1 MLFVVLSGF
10 ILALLVL
17 PFGKHFK
24 GKRSYALSILPFS
37 LFIYFLSKVSRVC
50 DAPILE
56 STRWVPSINIEL
68 SFYLDGLS
76 LLFSLLITGIGGLV
90 FLYSSSYLKKSPD
103 LDRFWAYLS
112 FFMGSMLGL
121 VLSDN
126 AVTLFI
132 FWELTS
138 ISSFFLI
145 GYQNNNPGSRKAAMT
160 ALSITG
166 LGGLFLFAGLL
177 FIGSIVDSYSLSAWI
192 SNASAIKSNSAY
204 FGILILVFLGAFTKS
219 AQFPFHFWLPA
230 AMKAPTPVSTYLHS
244 ATMVKAGI
252 YLIARLSPVL
262 GETPAWN
269 NTLLIVGGV
278 TMVYAA
284 IHSLFRSDLK
294 SILAYTTI
302 SALGII
308 MFLMGLGHQEAW
320 VAAVTFILIHALY
333 KATLFLMTGAID
345 YSTGTRQIHELG
357 GLRTYMWPIALA
369 GILAALSHGGFP
381 PTFGFIGKDLIYES
395 TLHAQQYPAIL
406 SGIAIITNICLVFAG
421 LLVGVKPFIGKK
433 PEGLTILK
441 KPVFRIW
448 FPPMVL
454 GGASLLFGLAPQ
466 VLDHSIVQ
474 GAAASIA
481 GSAADTAIHL
491 KLWHGFNLVLGLSAL
506 TLFFGIALYVFY
518 RPKPEKARRPNF
530 ADHIAPEAIYRMGID
545 LSKNIALVYTR
556 LFQNGYLRYYLLTIL
571 VFVILLFG
579 REFFNTVGIHLN
591 WDNYAS
597 VSFYEGAI
605 AAIMFISI
613 LSVVFANSR
622 LVAIISLGVVGYSL
636 SLFFMDFG
644 APDLA
649 MTQFAI
655 DTLTVVLFVLVLY
668 RLPKYLKYSN
678 TAARIRDG
686 IVALSFGGLI
696 TFLALAI
703 IQEPINTEISQYYA
717 DNAYILAK
725 GKNIVNVILVDFR
738 GIDTFGEITVI
749 TVAAIGVYG
758 LLHLTIRPGTRAPHN
773 HQDE

>member
-1 MLFVVLSGF
+1 MLLVVLSGF

-17 PFGKHFK
+17 PFGHLFK
-24 GKRSYALSILPFS
+24 GQRSYLLSLLPLS
-37 LFIYFLSKVSRVC
+37 LFIYFLSFIPSVSQT
-50 DAPILE
+50 PIFV
-56 STRWVPSINIEL
+56 SYSWVPSLDIGF

-76 LLFSLLITGIGGLV
+76 LLFSLLITGIGALV
-90 FLYSSSYLKKSPD
+90 YLYSSSYLKNSLD

-126 AVTLFI
+126 VITLFV

-145 GYQNNNPGSRKAAMT
+145 GYQNDNPKSRKAAMT
-160 ALSITG
+160 ALTITG
-166 LGGLFLFAGLL
+166 LGGLFLFTGFML
-177 FIGSIVDSYSLSAWI
+177 IGAITDTYSIREWIELSPFLTSHSSYIWI
-192 SNASAIKSNSAY
+192 LA
-204 FGILILVFLGAFTKS
+204 LVLLGAFTKS

-244 ATMVKAGI
+244 ATMVKAGV
-252 YLIARLSPVL
+252 YLIARL
-262 GETPAWN
+262 TPALGGTIEWN
-269 NTLLIVGGV
+269 HTLLIVGGV

-302 SALGII
+302 TALGII
-308 MFLMGLGHQEAW
+308 VFLLGLGHEDAW
-320 VAAVTFILIHALY
+320 IAAMSFILIHALY

-345 YSTGTRQIHELG
+345 LSTGTREINQLK
-357 GLRTYMWPIALA
+357 GLRKYMWPIAIA

-381 PTFGFIGKDLIYES
+381 PTFGFIGKDLIYEA
-395 TLHAQQYPAIL
+395 TLHAAIQPEVL
-406 SGIAIITNICLVFAG
+406 TGLAIITNICLVFAG
-421 LLVGVKPFIGKK
+421 LLVGLKPFLGTK
-433 PEGLTILK
+433 PPSLEVK
-441 KPVFRIW
+441 SRPDFRIW
-448 FPPMVL
+448 FPPLLL
-454 GGASLLFGLAPQ
+454 GGLSLLFGLLPQ
-466 VLDHSIVQ
+466 FIDQSIIQ
-474 GAAASIA
+474 GAVTSVAATPFESPV
-481 GSAADTAIHL
+481 HL
-491 KLWHGFNLVLGLSAL
+491 KLWHGFNLILGLSVL
-506 TLFFGIALYVFY
+506 TLLSGVGLYLLY
-518 RPKPEKARRPNF
+518 TPKAESLKIRNLSDRL
-530 ADHIAPEAIYRMGID
+530 APESLYQLTIH
-545 LSKNIALVYTR
+545 LSKRAAILYTR
-556 LFQNGYLRYYLLTIL
+556 FFQNGYLRYYLLTIL
-571 VFVILLFG
+571 IFVICLFG
-579 REFFNTVGIHLN
+579 TEFFSTVGIHLE
-591 WDNYAS
+591 WKSYSS
-597 VSFYEGAI
+597 VSFYEAAI
-605 AAIMFISI
+605 AAIMFVSI
-613 LSVVFANSR
+613 LAVVFAKSR
-622 LVAIISLGVVGYSL
+622 LMAIISLGVVGYSL

-678 TAARIRDG
+678 TGARIRDG

-717 DNAYILAK
+717 DNAYVLAK

-749 TVAAIGVYG
+749 TIAAIGVYG
-758 LLHLTIRPGTRAPHN
+758 LLHLTIRPGTRAPHKI
-773 HQDE
+773 EKK

>member
-1 MLFVVLSGF
+1 MLLVVLSGF

-17 PFGKHFK
+17 PFGRFLKDR
-24 GKRSYALSILPFS
+24 RSYLLSLLPLS
-37 LFIYFLSKVSRVC
+37 LFVYFLSFIPAVRH
-50 DAPILE
+50 APQFE
-56 STRWVPSINIEL
+56 SYDWIPSLNIGF

-76 LLFSLLITGIGGLV
+76 LIFSLLITGIGALV
-90 FLYSSSYLKKSPD
+90 FLYSSSYLKNSPD

-126 AVTLFI
+126 VITLFV

-145 GYQNNNPGSRKAAMT
+145 GYQNDNPKSRKAAMT

-166 LGGLFLFAGLL
+166 LGGLFLFTGFMLV
-177 FIGSIVDSYSLSAWI
+177 GSITETYSIREWIELSPSLTSHSSYIW
-192 SNASAIKSNSAY
+192 
-204 FGILILVFLGAFTKS
+204 ILILVLLGAFTKS

-244 ATMVKAGI
+244 ATMVKAGV
-252 YLIARLSPVL
+252 YLIARL
-262 GETPAWN
+262 TPALGGTMEWN

-302 SALGII
+302 TALGII
-308 MFLMGLGHQEAW
+308 VFLLGLGHEDAW

-345 YSTGTRQIHELG
+345 LSTGTREINQLR
-357 GLRTYMWPIALA
+357 GLRTYMWPIAIA

-381 PTFGFIGKDLIYES
+381 PTFGFIGKDLIYEA
-395 TLHAQQYPAIL
+395 TMHTRFLPEVLTGLAIL
-406 SGIAIITNICLVFAG
+406 TNICLVFAG
-421 LLVGVKPFIGKK
+421 LLVGLRPFLGSKPSSLEIKRR
-433 PEGLTILK
+433 PD
-441 KPVFRIW
+441 FRIW
-448 FPPMVL
+448 FPTLLL
-454 GGASLLFGLAPQ
+454 GGLSLLFGIFPQ
-466 VLDHSIVQ
+466 FIDHSIIN
-474 GAAASIA
+474 GAVASVSGA
-481 GSAADTAIHL
+481 SLEPLVHL
-491 KLWHGFNLVLGLSAL
+491 KLWHGFNLILALSGL
-506 TLFFGIALYVFY
+506 TLLLGIGLYLLY
-518 RPKPEKARRPNF
+518 TPKPESQTRNTLW
-530 ADHIAPEAIYRMGID
+530 DGIAPESIYRLGVD
-545 LSKNIALVYTR
+545 FSKQAAILYTR
-556 LFQNGYLRYYLLTIL
+556 FLQNGYLRYYLLTIL
-571 VFVILLFG
+571 IFVIGLFG
-579 REFFNTVGIHLN
+579 TEFFSTVGIHLD
-591 WDNYAS
+591 WESYSAI
-597 VSFYEGAI
+597 SFYEGAI
-605 AAIMFISI
+605 AVIMFFSI
-613 LSVVFANSR
+613 LAVVFATSR

-636 SLFFMDFG
+636 SLLFMDFG

-678 TAARIRDG
+678 TGARIRDG
-686 IVALSFGGLI
+686 FVALSFGGLI
-696 TFLALAI
+696 TLLALAI

-717 DNAYILAK
+717 DNAYVLAK

-749 TVAAIGVYG
+749 TIAAIGVYG

-773 HQDE
+773 IEEK

>member
-1 MLFVVLSGF
+1 MLFIVLSGF

-17 PFGKHFK
+17 PFGQYLK
-24 GKRSYALSILPFS
+24 GKESYLLSILPFS
-37 LFIYFLSKVSRVC
+37 LFAYFLTQIPAVNR
-50 DAPILE
+50 APVIE
-56 STRWVPSINIEL
+56 TTAWVPSLQIEL

-76 LLFSLLITGIGGLV
+76 LLFCLLITGIGALV
-90 FLYSSSYLKKSPD
+90 FLYSSSYLKNSPD

-126 AVTLFI
+126 VVTLFI

-145 GYQNNNPGSRKAAMT
+145 GYQNKNPGSRKAAMT

-166 LGGLFLFAGLL
+166 LGGLFLFAGFL
-177 FIGSIVDSYSLSAWI
+177 FIGNITDSYSIAEWVNNSE
-192 SNASAIKSNSAY
+192 AITTHTSYYA
-204 FGILILVFLGAFTKS
+204 ILVLIFLGAFTKS

-244 ATMVKAGI
+244 ATMVKAGV
-252 YLIARLSPVL
+252 YLIARLTPVL
-262 GETPAWN
+262 GNTAEWN

-302 SALGII
+302 TALGII
-308 MFLMGLGHQEAW
+308 MFLLGLGHREAW
-320 VAAVTFILIHALY
+320 IAAVTFILIHALY

-345 YSTGTRQIHELG
+345 LSTGTRQIHQLG
-357 GLRTYMWPIALA
+357 GLRSYMWPIAVA
-369 GILAALSHGGFP
+369 GVLAALSHGGFP

-395 TLHAQQYPAIL
+395 TLHANKYPELLTGLAVV
-406 SGIAIITNICLVFAG
+406 TNICLVFAG
-421 LLVGVKPFIGKK
+421 ILVGIKPFFGKK
-433 PEGLTILK
+433 SESLTIAK
-441 KPVFRIW
+441 RPTVNIW
-448 FPPMVL
+448 LPTLILGVL
-454 GGASLLFGLAPQ
+454 SLLFGLIPN
-466 VLDHSIVQ
+466 LIDPTIIQ
-474 GAAASIA
+474 GAALSIA
-481 GSAADTAIHL
+481 GSGPDPHIHL
-491 KLWHGFNLVLGLSAL
+491 KLWHGFNFVLLLSGI
-506 TLFFGIALYVFY
+506 TLIAGILLYAVYTPKPESQSKFSIADRLAPETIYRYGIALS
-518 RPKPEKARRPNF
+518 KTF
-530 ADHIAPEAIYRMGID
+530 AI
-545 LSKNIALVYTR
+545 LYTR
-556 LFQNGYLRYYLLTIL
+556 LLQNGYLRYYLLTIL
-571 VFVILLFG
+571 VFLILLFG

-591 WDNYAS
+591 WQSYSS
-597 VSFYEGAI
+597 VSFYEWAI
-605 AAIMFISI
+605 AAIMFVSI
-613 LSVVFANSR
+613 LSVVFAKSR
-622 LVAIISLGVVGYSL
+622 LVAIIGLGVVGYSL

-678 TAARIRDG
+678 TGARIRDG
-686 IVALSFGGLI
+686 FVALSFGALI

-717 DNAYILAK
+717 DNAYVLAK
-725 GKNIVNVILVDFR
+725 GKNIVNVNLVDFR

-749 TVAAIGVYG
+749 TIAEIGVYG
-758 LLHLTIRPGTRAPHN
+758 LLHLTIRPGTRAPHKI
-773 HQDE
+773 EKK